1 MEVFLGTIQM
11 FGFNF
16 APSGWAFCGGQ
27 IISLAQN
34 QALFSLLG
42 TVYGGNGQT
51 NFGLPNLQG
60 RLPMGQGNGPGLTP
74 RPIGQVGGVENVSIL
89 SSNLPPQSIPTT
101 SLTVT
106 TTVNLA
112 NAPSNAVTAP
122 TATNAFIGASAPSG
136 PPSAGIY
143 SDQQGASPVAL
154 KGVGSTIGGTL
165 VTPGG
170 NLPIGV
176 MNPFLALNF
185 SIALQGLFPSR
196 N

>member
-16 APSGWAFCGGQ
+16 APNGWALCNGQ
-27 IISLAQN
+27 IVSLAQN
-34 QALFSLLG
+34 QALFALLG
-42 TVYGGNGQT
+42 TYYGGNGQT

-60 RLPMGQGNGPGLTP
+60 RM
-74 RPIGQVGGVENVSIL
+74 PIGQGSGLGLSSRVIGEASGTENVNIL
-89 SSNLPPQSIPTT
+89 TSNLPPQVIPTNN
-101 SLTVT
+101 LTVT

-112 NAPSNAVTAP
+112 NTPSNAATAP
-122 TATNAFIGASAPSG
+122 TPTNAYIGASAASG
-136 PPSAGIY
+136 PPSAAIY
-143 SDQQGASPVAL
+143 SDQPGSAPVAL
-154 KGVGSTIGGTL
+154 KGVSNSIGGTL
-165 VTPGG
+165 STPGS
-170 NLPIGV
+170 NLPLGT